1 MSATFVSDLWP
12 AGQAAAPAEDE
23 LRRRCA
29 ELAAD
34 RAAVDDWCARDPFAR
49 PVDEIAGMLG
59 RIADLRAMVLHWD
72 GYYATEL
79 AGGRPDAAAL
89 RDVRLLAAA
98 AVDTVDEL
106 MQSAEQAWLA
116 VPDELARTLLAEPAI
131 EPYRHYLAGVRALA
145 PYTLS
150 DQAEQALAARETSAN
165 TAWVELYYQVTS
177 RLQPVVAGVP
187 HSLERARSLLELDDA
202 DQREQSLEAIYEAL
216 EPMAPVLSKCLD
228 SLVADRLELDDVRGL
243 PHPRAERDLTNELS
257 STVVDDMLAVV
268 EEHYALPQRW
278 FARKAQLL
286 GADRLAFAHMRAPI
300 GAGETFAWSAAVR
313 AVSAAFDG
321 FAPDAG
327 RMVRE
332 LISGGHVDHEPRE
345 GKQQWAFCR
354 SLGPGRPPR
363 ILLSY
368 FDTVE
373 DLVSLGHEAGHALQF
388 TLAGSR
394 QGGLTFDA
402 PLVLNEVAP
411 AFTELLVMDWLIDN
425 EPDPGSRRLLAAKR
439 IDTAIDAIF
448 MSTFLTRFETRAH
461 RTRADGET
469 LTDDRIRQLWTECG
483 QEFYGPPV
491 ALPPRWGLHWA
502 LVPHVIHERFYS
514 YTYAFAR
521 LVGLTLYANY
531 RRDPDDFRP
540 RFLDMLSRGSSIGP
554 AEQLALLGIDLA
566 DRETW
571 RVGMAQFAELLD
583 PLLAN
588 D

>member
-1 MSATFVSDLWP
+1 MSATFLSDLWP
-12 AGQAAAPAEDE
+12 AGEATAPAEDE

-29 ELAAD
+29 ALAVD
-34 RAAVDDWCARDPFAR
+34 RAAVTDWCANDPFTR
-49 PVDEIAGMLG
+49 PVDEIAGMFA
-59 RIADLRAMVLHWD
+59 RIAELRAMVLHWD
-72 GYYATEL
+72 GFYATEL
-79 AGGRPDAAAL
+79 ASGRPDALGL

-106 MQSAEQAWLA
+106 MQSVEQAWLA
-116 VPDELARTLLAEPAI
+116 VPDHAARTVLAEPAI
-131 EPYRHYLAGVRALA
+131 EPYRNYLASVRALA
-145 PYTLS
+145 PYTLT
-150 DQAEQALAARETSAN
+150 DQAEQALAARETPAN
-165 TAWVELYYQVTS
+165 AAWVELYYQVTS
-177 RLQPVVAGVP
+177 GLRPVVAGVP

-202 DQREQSLEAIYEAL
+202 QQRVASLDAIYDAL
-216 EPMAPVLSKCLD
+216 APMAPVLSKCLD
-228 SLVADRLELDDVRGL
+228 SLVVDRLELDDVRGL
-243 PHPRAERDLTNELS
+243 PQPRAERDLTNELPS
-257 STVVDDMLAVV
+257 AVVDDMLAVV
-268 EEHYALPQRW
+268 EENYSLPQRW
-278 FARKAQLL
+278 FARKARLL
-286 GADRLAFAHMRAPI
+286 GADRLNFAHMRAPI
-300 GAGETFAWSAAVR
+300 HLAQTFDWPTAVHV
-313 AVSAAFDG
+313 VSEAFDG

-332 LISGGHVDHEPRE
+332 LISGGHVDFQPRE
-345 GKQQWAFCR
+345 GKQQGAFCR

-388 TLAGSR
+388 TLAGRR

-411 AFTELLVMDWLIDN
+411 AFTELLVMDRLIDDN
-425 EPDPGSRRLLAAKR
+425 PHLRQPLAAKR

-461 RTRADGET
+461 QIRAGGET
-469 LTDDRIRQLWTECG
+469 LTDERIRQLWLECG
-483 QEFYGPPV
+483 AEFYGPSV
-491 ALPPRWGLHWA
+491 ELPPRWGLHWA

-531 RRDPDDFRP
+531 RRDPDAFRP
-540 RFLDMLSRGSSIGP
+540 RFLDMLGRGSSIGP
-554 AEQLALLGIDLA
+554 TEQLALLGIDLA

-583 PLLAN
+583 PLLAT

>member
-1 MSATFVSDLWP
+1 MSATYLSDLWP
-12 AGQAAAPAEDE
+12 GRTAEAPAQDE
-23 LRRRCA
+23 LRRRA
-29 ELAAD
+29 AALAQD
-34 RAAVDDWCARDPFAR
+34 QAAVEEWCAGDPFSGTPA
-49 PVDEIAGMLG
+49 EIAAMFA

-79 AGGRPDAAAL
+79 AAGRSDEAL

-116 VPDELARTLLAEPAI
+116 LPDDRARELLDQPAI

-150 DQAEQALAARETSAN
+150 EQAEMALAARSTSAD
-165 TAWVELYYQVTS
+165 TAWVELYYQLTT

-187 HSLERARSLLELDDA
+187 HSLERARSLLELHDA
-202 DQREQSLEAIYEAL
+202 EQREQSLAAIYDAL

-228 SLVADRLELDDVRGL
+228 SLVVDRLALDEVRGL
-243 PHPRAERDLTNELS
+243 PHPRAERDLTNELP

-278 FARKAQLL
+278 FARKARLL
-286 GADRLAFAHMRAPI
+286 GADRLDFSHMRAPI
-300 GAGETFAWSAAVR
+300 GSGETFAWPEAVH
-313 AVSAAFDG
+313 AVTEAFDG
-321 FAPDAG
+321 LAPDAG

-332 LISGGHVDHEPRE
+332 LINGGHVDHEPRQ
-345 GKQQWAFCR
+345 GKQQGAFCR

-363 ILLSY
+363 IQLSY

-373 DLVSLGHEAGHALQF
+373 DLISLGHEAGHALQF
-388 TLAGSR
+388 TLAGHR

-425 EPDPGSRRLLAAKR
+425 SPDPASRRLLAAKR
-439 IDTAIDAIF
+439 IDSAIDAIF

-461 RTRADGET
+461 QIRADGET

-483 QEFYGPPV
+483 REFYGPLV
-491 ALPPRWGLHWA
+491 VLPPRWGLHWA

-514 YTYAFAR
+514 YTYAFAQ
-521 LVGLTLYANY
+521 LVGLTVYASY
-531 RRDPDDFRP
+531 RRDPDGFRP
-540 RFLDMLSRGSSIGP
+540 RFLDMLGRGSSIGP

-571 RVGMAQFAELLD
+571 RVGMGQFAELLD
-583 PLLAN
+583 PLLGN
-588 D
+588 E